1 MCGWCIDIA
10 CEINVIWIGLGIAS
24 LGEPH
29 ENIDADVHRLYFNSA
44 IDTGRYD
51 DLSIDQVRQEIRAGT
66 IFRFLT
72 TKLGDDIDFS
82 ILDTKTETGL
92 LFEWQDMEAAIP
104 ARKKFGVENRGL
116 PLLVAYL
123 LEGIQRRARAL
134 S

>member
-1 MCGWCIDIA
+1 MKISTLTFIA
-10 CEINVIWIGLGIAS
+10 
-24 LGEPH
+24 
-29 ENIDADVHRLYFNSA
+29 LYFNSA

>member
-1 MCGWCIDIA
+1 M
-10 CEINVIWIGLGIAS
+10 
-24 LGEPH
+24 
-29 ENIDADVHRLYFNSA
+29 
-44 IDTGRYD
+44 
-51 DLSIDQVRQEIRAGT
+51 
-66 IFRFLT
+66 
-72 TKLGDDIDFS
+72 
-82 ILDTKTETGL
+82 

>member
-1 MCGWCIDIA
+1 MNISTLTFIA
-10 CEINVIWIGLGIAS
+10 F
-24 LGEPH
+24 
-29 ENIDADVHRLYFNSA
+29 YFNSA

-51 DLSIDQVRQEIRAGT
+51 DLSIDEVRREIQAGT

-72 TKLGDDIDFS
+72 KKLGTDIDLS
-82 ILDTKTETGL
+82 ILDEKTEAEL
-92 LFEWQDMEAAIP
+92 LAEWQDMEIAIP